1 MKAGIIA
8 AGLGERMAR
17 GGITIPK
24 PLIPILG
31 QPLISRIIFT
41 AARLGASSIACILN
55 AENMAAA
62 RYLKEGSWPLPLD
75 IIVKT
80 TPNSMESLFALAP
93 LLLDEPFLLFT
104 VDVVA
109 GCETMGDF
117 LCRARR
123 LGNGCG
129 ALALTGFIDDE
140 KPLWVSTDET
150 GRIIAMG
157 DGAKGSRHIT
167 AGFYYFSPEVF
178 EMVASAREKGLN
190 ALRGFLG
197 LLIDSGYPLYG
208 IPVSKT
214 LDVDFPE
221 DIAKAEAFLRE
232 IGEISPVQGGGSSMK
247 SAEI

>member
-8 AGLGERMAR
+8 AGLGERMVR
-17 GGITIPK
+17 GGITTPK

-31 QPLISRIIFT
+31 QPLISRIILT

-55 AENMAAA
+55 AEDVAVTE
-62 RYLKEGSWPLPLD
+62 YLKEGSWPLPLD
-75 IIVKT
+75 IMVKT

-93 LLLDEPFLLFT
+93 LLSDEPFILFT

-109 GCETMGDF
+109 GYETMRDF
-117 LCRARR
+117 LHRARR
-123 LGNGCG
+123 PGNGCG

-140 KPLWVSTDET
+140 KPLWVSITET
-150 GRIIAMG
+150 GRIRAMG
-157 DGAKGSRHIT
+157 EGAKGSPHIT
-167 AGFYYFSPEVF
+167 AGFYYFSPEIF
-178 EMVASAREKGLN
+178 EMVATAREKGLN
-190 ALRGFLG
+190 ALRRFLG

-232 IGEISPVQGGGSSMK
+232 MGETSPVAGGG
-247 SAEI
+247 ADI